1 MSWHPCIICHG
12 VVKSTPF
19 STHSVPR
26 AVGGT
31 RNGQSLWG
39 GGPQIYIRQ
48 STLFPIENT
57 DNLVEIRAF
66 IELVSDLWDS
76 FFDVPLCLKQ
86 LFSFKIAGR
95 AFLLD
100 YNIFKYFNMLTFQK
114 NKKLLSV
121 LILSQTG
128 IYRFKIYQ
136 RKIFTPVL
144 KVSQY
149 HGLLDT

>member
-26 AVGGT
+26 AVRGA
-31 RNGQSLWG
+31 RNGQSLRG

-48 STLFPIENT
+48 SALFPIENT

-66 IELVSDLWDS
+66 TELVSDLWDS
-76 FFDVPLCLKQ
+76 FFDVPLCLKL

-95 AFLLD
+95 TFLLD
-100 YNIFKYFNMLTFQK
+100 YIFKYFNMLTFQK

-128 IYRFKIYQ
+128 IYRL
-136 RKIFTPVL
+136 KIFTPVL